1 MIITFYIK
9 LIGVVLMK
17 LINKKGVTVLEAD
30 NKQHLIAEL
39 LVFFECNDFTVDFD
53 TGNANI
59 AGVKCEVIND
69 D

>member
-1 MIITFYIK
+1 
-9 LIGVVLMK
+9 MK

-59 AGVKCEVIND
+59 AGVKCEVITD

>member
-1 MIITFYIK
+1 MIISFYIK

-17 LINKKGVTVLEAD
+17 LINKKGTTVLEAD

-53 TGNANI
+53 TGNATI
-59 AGVKCEVIND
+59 AGVECEVID
-69 D
+69 DD

>member
-39 LVFFECNDFTVDFD
+39 LVFFECNDFTVDFN

-59 AGVKCEVIND
+59 AGVECEVINNE
-69 D
+69 

>member
-9 LIGVVLMK
+9 QTGVVLMK

-39 LVFFECNDFTVDFD
+39 LVFFECNDFEVDF
-53 TGNANI
+53 TNNTAVI
-59 AGVKCEVIND
+59 AGVECEVV
-69 D
+69 

>member
-1 MIITFYIK
+1 MITIFYTDK
-9 LIGVVLMK
+9 IGVVLMK

-59 AGVKCEVIND
+59 AGVECEVID
-69 D
+69 DE

>member
-1 MIITFYIK
+1 
-9 LIGVVLMK
+9 MK
-17 LINKKGVTVLEAD
+17 LINKKGATVLEAD

-59 AGVKCEVIND
+59 SGVECEVID
-69 D
+69 DD

>member
-1 MIITFYIK
+1 
-9 LIGVVLMK
+9 MK

-39 LVFFECNDFTVDFD
+39 LVFFECNDFTVDFN

-59 AGVKCEVIND
+59 AGVECEVINNE
-69 D
+69 

>member
-1 MIITFYIK
+1 MIIISYIK

-17 LINKKGVTVLEAD
+17 LINKKGATVLEAD

-59 AGVKCEVIND
+59 SGVECEVID
-69 D
+69 DD

>member
-9 LIGVVLMK
+9 QIGVVLMR

-30 NKQHLIAEL
+30 TKQHLIAEL

-59 AGVKCEVIND
+59 AGIECEVIGD